1 MKQIKLFTGRLHS
14 TLLQALLRLRLKHVL
29 ALLLLIFMTTVRAQS
44 DNSPKEFRNIPL
56 KTVIQFIETKYDYS
70 FIYDN
75 TVVDVRKTVSISIGN
90 QPIEQLLVQLFGDS
104 EITYLVSNK
113 QIALSKKQKTTKT
126 ITVSGKVTDSSG
138 NAMPG
143 VTVIVRGQQTGA
155 VTDERGHYSISP
167 VNADAVL
174 QFSFVGMKTEL
185 IPVNGR
191 TVVNATLND
200 DAILMNEVV
209 AVGYSTLKKRDITG
223 SIASVKGDQLS
234 KSAFSD
240 LAQSLQGQTA
250 GVYVVSSSGKPG
262 SATSVRI
269 RGVGGI
275 NNSEPLYIVDGVQG
289 VDISRINTD
298 DIESIEILKD
308 ASSSAIYG
316 ARGANGVVL
325 VTTKKGQ
332 AGSLKVSYAGS
343 LGFQNIMNV
352 GNIQFLTGRQ
362 FAENF
367 NTAYLNDGLQ
377 APFGGTNTT
386 EFPRAFFPAPSE
398 ITSYTNWW
406 DVMTQKSAP
415 VTEHVVS
422 VNGGNEKQQMY
433 LSFGYYNQEGLFI
446 RTGYDRFTVRMNSE
460 HAVNKW
466 MKIGN
471 NTSLSRSKSI
481 GGGES
486 NTYSDTWRA
495 ISFNPLVKVFNEDGS
510 FAGPPHTLYESHRT
524 PYANA
529 MMTDQ
534 SVVNNDISNNL
545 YAVINFSKK
554 LSLRTSLSTTYNG
567 MISDYFNNGIFKEG
581 IVFGTN
587 TQIYYTKNELFNY
600 LWGNVLSY
608 KNELGKHTISALAGY
623 EMQEMTLNRMYGEA
637 QYADPTIRIV
647 NTKLGTNA
655 LANTGITEGSMLSYF
670 GNASYNYADKYYLTA
685 NVRRDGSSKFGV
697 NNRVGI
703 FPSVSGAWRISGENF
718 FDIKP
723 VSDLKLRAS
732 WGEVGNDQIGY
743 FSYLAPM
750 RAVVYPMSGLNNSSV
765 TGSVYTTLANPDLK
779 WEVSRQLN
787 VGLDMALLNN
797 HLTLTAE
804 YFKTDVRDMLLGI
817 LIPTTTGISAFGYGG
832 KYSSM
837 VTNAGS
843 LTNQGFELDAR
854 YYNTIGE
861 LKYSIGANLT
871 TYNNTVTEIG
881 GNEYLVGNVSRTYVG
896 GSLGDFYGYVSDGI
910 FQNQAELD
918 AANAIDGDAATP
930 YQYAGTKPGDFRY
943 KDLNNDGRITDK
955 DRTVIGSPIP
965 DFTYGL
971 SLSGEYRNF
980 TLSALF
986 SGVQGNQIYNKLKA
1000 DVLHYSGPQL
1010 VNVSADV
1017 LNAWNG
1023 EGTSTTIARRT
1034 KTNANAV
1041 NGPKSLYVE
1050 DGSYFR
1056 LRTLQLAYNFPATL
1070 IEPLS
1075 VSKASVFFSADNV
1088 FTLTKY
1094 SGFDPEV
1101 TNKENLNAGVDD
1113 AFYPHGRIITCGINI
1128 TF

>member
-1 MKQIKLFTGRLHS
+1 MNKIIIKQILWYKNTFFKQSKILIPALFLLFQCTLAAQNATG
-14 TLLQALLRLRLKHVL
+14 
-29 ALLLLIFMTTVRAQS
+29 
-44 DNSPKEFRNIPL
+44 KEFRNAPL
-56 KTVIQFIETKYDYS
+56 KSVLQFIEKKYDYS

-75 TVVDVRKTVSISIGN
+75 TVVDVKKNVTISIDN
-90 QPIEQLLVQLFGDS
+90 QTIEKVLDQLFSNTD
-104 EITYLVSNK
+104 INYLISNR
-113 QIALSKKQKTTKT
+113 QIALTSRLKSTKA
-126 ITVSGKVTDSSG
+126 IRVSGKVTDASG
-138 NAMPG
+138 NGIPG
-143 VTVIVRGQQTGA
+143 VTIVVKGQQTG
-155 VTDERGHYSISP
+155 VTTDENGNYSINNVP
-167 VNADAVL
+167 VDAIL

-185 IPVNGR
+185 ILVSNR
-191 TVVNATLND
+191 TAINVVMKD
-200 DAILMNEVV
+200 DAIMIDEVV
-209 AVGYSTLKKRDITG
+209 TVGYSNMKKRDITG
-223 SIASVKGDQLS
+223 SIASVKGDQIS
-234 KSAFSD
+234 RSALSD
-240 LAQSLQGQTA
+240 LAQTLQGQTS
-250 GVYVVSSSGKPG
+250 GVFVVSSSGKPG
-262 SATSVRI
+262 SGTSVRI
-269 RGVGGI
+269 RGIGGI

-289 VDISRINTD
+289 VDISKINMD
-298 DIESIEILKD
+298 DIESIEVLKD

-332 AGSLKVSYAGS
+332 AGTLKVSYAGTV
-343 LGFQNIMNV
+343 GFQNIMNT
-352 GNIQFLTGRQ
+352 GNVKFLNGRQ

-377 APFGGTNTT
+377 PPFGGTNTT
-386 EFPRAFFPAPSE
+386 EFPREFFPAPAE
-398 ITSYTNWW
+398 ITTYTNWW
-406 DVMTQKSAP
+406 DVMTRESAP

-422 VNGGNEKQQMY
+422 VNGGSDKQQMY
-433 LSFGYYNQEGLFI
+433 LSFGYYNQQGLFI

-460 HAVNKW
+460 HAINKW
-466 MKIGN
+466 IKIGN
-471 NTSLSRSKSI
+471 NTSLSRSKST

-510 FAGPPHTLYESHRT
+510 FAGPPHTLYETHRT

-529 MMTDQ
+529 MKTDQ
-534 SVVNNDISNNL
+534 YVMNNDISNNL
-545 YAVINFSKK
+545 YAVVNFSKN
-554 LSLRTSLSTTYNG
+554 LSLKTSLSTTYNG
-567 MISDYFNNGIFKEG
+567 MISDYYNDGIFKEG
-581 IVFGTN
+581 IVYGTN
-587 TQIYYTKNELFNY
+587 TQIYYTKNDMFNY
-600 LWGNVLSY
+600 MWGNVLSY
-608 KNELGKHTISALAGY
+608 TNDFGKHKISALAGY

-655 LANTGITEGSMLSYF
+655 LASTGITEGSMLSYF

-697 NNRVGI
+697 NNRFGI
-703 FPSVSGAWRISGENF
+703 FPSLSVAWRISGENF
-718 FDIKP
+718 FKIKP
-723 VSDLKLRAS
+723 ISDMKFRAS

-750 RAVVYPMSGLNNSSV
+750 RSVVYPMSGLNNSYVS
-765 TGSVYTTLANPDLK
+765 GSVYTTLANPDLK
-779 WEVSRQLN
+779 WEVSRQFN
-787 VGLDMALLNN
+787 VGLDMAMFNN

-843 LTNQGFELDAR
+843 LTNKGFEFDAR
-854 YYNTIGE
+854 YHN
-861 LKYSIGANLT
+861 SIGKFKYNVGANIT

-896 GSLGDFYGYVSDGI
+896 GSLGDFYGYVTDGI

-918 AANAIDGDAATP
+918 AANGIDGNASTP
-930 YQYAGTKPGDFRY
+930 FQYAGTKPGDFRY
-943 KDLNNDGRITDK
+943 KDLDNDGRITDK
-955 DRTVIGSPIP
+955 DRTIIGSPIP

-986 SGVQGNQIYNKLKA
+986 SGVQGNQIYNKLKSE
-1000 DVLHYSGPQL
+1000 VLHYSGPQL
-1010 VNVSADV
+1010 VNVSSDV
-1017 LNAWNG
+1017 LNAWHG

-1056 LRTLQLAYNFPATL
+1056 LRSLQFAYNFPATM
-1070 IEPLS
+1070 IESLS
-1075 VSKASVFFSADNV
+1075 MSNASVFLSADNV

-1113 AFYPHGRIITCGINI
+1113 AFYPHGRIVSCGINI